1 MIWTTN
7 YYWFASISWWWIAF
21 YTANG
26 KLTDVNL
33 TVTILLFLF
42 PKQILLKADRSCILQ
57 GHFTGTNFF
66 ISTLK
71 NLRLFESFI
80 SLRKIFHKQYVLGLP
95 STPIHLYLFSHQNVH
110 FSQVIMWFLT
120 PTHIQIFL
128 HFLIKNHVKTGIQGN
143 NLHIFLWHFKI

>member
-21 YTANG
+21 CTANG
-26 KLTDVNL
+26 KLIDVNL

-42 PKQILLKADRSCILQ
+42 HRQILLKVDKFCIVYT
-57 GHFTGTNFF
+57 GHFNGTNFF

-80 SLRKIFHKQYVLGLP
+80 SLRKLFHKQYVLGLP
-95 STPIHLYLFSHQNVH
+95 STPIHLYLFSHQNIH

-120 PTHIQIFL
+120 PTHI
-128 HFLIKNHVKTGIQGN
+128 
-143 NLHIFLWHFKI
+143 HIFYTF